1 MKNHDNY
8 YFLIGIFLTMLISI
22 SSFSQDITETENV
35 KNESLDS
42 KEDINPLRLGF
53 KVGVPSFFT
62 ISAEYVTPLLD
73 NRVAFA
79 IDYFPLRINLLDIES
94 KFRNF
99 EIGSNIYLNN
109 KGKGLYG
116 GLSYYKFNAEVSN
129 IEETEFD
136 DGSIGT
142 GETNI
147 KFNTF
152 NLKLGA
158 KLGRAFYFRIEL
170 GYGFGNLPETIVI
183 TSTENNSSTTEDTSE
198 VISFLGSGVPIF
210 NFGVGYS
217 FL

>member
-79 IDYFPLRINLLDIES
+79 IDYFPLRVNLLDIES

>member
-8 YFLIGIFLTMLISI
+8 YFLISIFLIMLISI
-22 SSFSQDITETENV
+22 SSFSQNITETENV
-35 KNESLDS
+35 KKENLDS

-62 ISAEYVTPLLD
+62 INAEYVTPLLD

-94 KFRNF
+94 KFKNF

-116 GLSYYKFNAEVSN
+116 GLSYYKFNAEVTN
-129 IEETEFD
+129 IEEVEFD
-136 DGSIGT
+136 DGSYGT

-152 NLKLGA
+152 NLKIGA
-158 KLGRAFYFRIEL
+158 KLGKAFYFRIEL
-170 GYGFGNLPETIVI
+170 GYGFGNLPETVVI
-183 TSTENNSSTTEDTSE
+183 TNTEGNSSTTEDIDE